1 MNIKYMMLALVLA
14 AGFATAMA
22 QNDDA
27 AVRQR
32 INEAVL
38 KVYDEQLAKEP
49 NDYSTLLARAN
60 QYYYFGRV
68 DDAMTDV
75 NSALALIPTKE
86 KEMRYDALMLRARLF
101 DQQGAFEGEIADL
114 TEAANLVPSSL
125 ACTDMLAKVCLKV
138 GRLDEAEANFKAIQR
153 AEPLNYDAMYGMAQ
167 VALKRNDF
175 EAATNHVDKAVG
187 LFAAEP
193 QVYINRADILER
205 MNQFEPAALDLVSAF
220 SIGDKSGVA
229 LQRLVTMAD
238 AHYDQVMSALG
249 TTIDK
254 APRGGL
260 FYYIRASIA
269 MDHFHYGQALKD
281 LKSIIDNNLYDYHSV
296 FYKAARCQYELMQ
309 YVEALNNVN
318 RAIAM
323 NESGDADYLLLKAQ
337 CERRMGNG
345 DNFDTAMNTL
355 SGVAAIDGKH
365 LGTLLEQARIHIA
378 KRESRPAMIYLNAAI
393 DYTDQPSAEA
403 LLLRGWLNKYRNND
417 AVTATADFERVA
429 QLNDDTAHGL
439 RGFALHELG
448 RADEAKQW
456 AQKIVENTSM
466 AGGEA
471 YYYAAALYSDMGED
485 KLAIEA
491 FKKCLANGFGSL
503 FEVRANE
510 DPYVNLKLVR
520 RLADFET
527 LVSQSQINFQERR

>member
-503 FEVRANE
+503 FEVRVNE

>member
-153 AEPLNYDAMYGMAQ
+153 VEPLNYDAMYGMAQ

-429 QLNDDTAHGL
+429 QLADDTAHGL

-448 RADEAKQW
+448 RTDEAKQW
-456 AQKIVENTSM
+456 AQKIIENTSM

-503 FEVRANE
+503 FEVRVNE

>member
-14 AGFATAMA
+14 AGFTTAMA

-456 AQKIVENTSM
+456 AQKIIENTSM

-503 FEVRANE
+503 FEVRVNE

>member
-417 AVTATADFERVA
+417 AVTAAADFERVA

-456 AQKIVENTSM
+456 AQKIIENTSM

-503 FEVRANE
+503 FEVRVNE

-527 LVSQSQINFQERR
+527 LMSQSQINFQERR

>member
-417 AVTATADFERVA
+417 AVSATADFERVA

-456 AQKIVENTSM
+456 AQKIIENTSM

-503 FEVRANE
+503 FEVRVNE

>member
-355 SGVAAIDGKH
+355 SGVASIDGKH

-448 RADEAKQW
+448 RDDEAKQW
-456 AQKIVENTSM
+456 AQKIIENTSM

-527 LVSQSQINFQERR
+527 LMSQSQINFQERR

>member
-75 NSALALIPTKE
+75 NSALALIPSKE

-456 AQKIVENTSM
+456 AQKIIENTSM

-527 LVSQSQINFQERR
+527 LMSQSQINFQERR

>member
-417 AVTATADFERVA
+417 AVSATADFERVA

-456 AQKIVENTSM
+456 AQKIIENTSM

-503 FEVRANE
+503 FEVRVNE

-520 RLADFET
+520 HLADFET

>member
-417 AVTATADFERVA
+417 AVSATADFERVA

-456 AQKIVENTSM
+456 AQKIIENTSM

-520 RLADFET
+520 HLADFET

>member
-456 AQKIVENTSM
+456 AQKIIENTSM

>member
-125 ACTDMLAKVCLKV
+125 ACTDMLAKVCFKV

-249 TTIDK
+249 TTINK

-456 AQKIVENTSM
+456 AQKIIENTSM

-503 FEVRANE
+503 FEVRVNE

>member
-229 LQRLVTMAD
+229 LQRLVAMAD

-456 AQKIVENTSM
+456 AQKIIENTSM

-503 FEVRANE
+503 FEVRVNE

>member
-318 RAIAM
+318 HAIAM

-345 DNFDTAMNTL
+345 DNFDTAINTL

-456 AQKIVENTSM
+456 AQKIIENTSM

>member
-193 QVYINRADILER
+193 QVYINSADILER

-417 AVTATADFERVA
+417 AVTAAADFERVA

-456 AQKIVENTSM
+456 AQKIIENTSM

-503 FEVRANE
+503 FEVCANE

>member
-238 AHYDQVMSALG
+238 AHYEQVMSALG

-456 AQKIVENTSM
+456 AQKIIENTSM

-503 FEVRANE
+503 FEVRVNE

-527 LVSQSQINFQERR
+527 LLSQSQINFQERR

>member
-456 AQKIVENTSM
+456 AQKIIENTSM

-485 KLAIEA
+485 KLALEA

-503 FEVRANE
+503 FEVRVNE

>member
-1 MNIKYMMLALVLA
+1 
-14 AGFATAMA
+14 
-22 QNDDA
+22 
-27 AVRQR
+27 
-32 INEAVL
+32 
-38 KVYDEQLAKEP
+38 
-49 NDYSTLLARAN
+49 
-60 QYYYFGRV
+60 
-68 DDAMTDV
+68 
-75 NSALALIPTKE
+75 
-86 KEMRYDALMLRARLF
+86 
-101 DQQGAFEGEIADL
+101 L

-456 AQKIVENTSM
+456 AQKIIENTSM

-503 FEVRANE
+503 FEVRVNE

>member
-527 LVSQSQINFQERR
+527 LMSQSQINFQERR

>member
-456 AQKIVENTSM
+456 AQKIIENTSM

-503 FEVRANE
+503 FEVRVNE

>member
-175 EAATNHVDKAVG
+175 EAATNYVDKAVG

-296 FYKAARCQYELMQ
+296 FYKAARCQFELMQ

-456 AQKIVENTSM
+456 AQKIIENTSM

>member
-101 DQQGAFEGEIADL
+101 DQQGAFEGEIVDL

-456 AQKIVENTSM
+456 AQKIIENTSM

-503 FEVRANE
+503 FEVRVNE

>member
-254 APRGGL
+254 APRGWL

-456 AQKIVENTSM
+456 AQKIIENTSM

-503 FEVRANE
+503 FEVRVNE

>member
-238 AHYDQVMSALG
+238 VHYDQVMSALG

-456 AQKIVENTSM
+456 AQKIIENTSM

-503 FEVRANE
+503 FEVRVNE